1 MIQSDFPEFDPSIAQ
16 QYGDNTAASVNFMG
30 SPLYDVDALLQ
41 LFLRFGFNMLICW
54 IIIRYFYYKKNE
66 RKDFLFTFTLF
77 SVTIFLLIFLLNT
90 VKLQIGMGLGL
101 FAIFGILRYR
111 TEQVSVREM
120 TYLFAI
126 IGISVI
132 NGLAMNIS
140 YLSLLVTNL
149 LFIGVT
155 ALESRIIIK
164 KTSTKVILYENIEL
178 IKPEK
183 AEELKADLE
192 NRTGLSIINIE
203 IGHIDFLRD
212 VAFIKVCY
220 ALEPN
225 EINSIDSI
233 TKLGQLIN
241 E

>member
-1 MIQSDFPEFDPSIAQ
+1 
-16 QYGDNTAASVNFMG
+16 
-30 SPLYDVDALLQ
+30 
-41 LFLRFGFNMLICW
+41 
-54 IIIRYFYYKKNE
+54 
-66 RKDFLFTFTLF
+66 
-77 SVTIFLLIFLLNT
+77 
-90 VKLQIGMGLGL
+90 MGLGL

-183 AEELKADLE
+183 AEELKADVE